1 MIMMIS
7 QEVLLFS
14 REKVEETNV
23 QKPGGLNSV
32 REEGGGAL
40 PVIRHELRLVVEL
53 WNTRNNQRQTRCD
66 IEGGKPDVIF
76 LLQKSIE
83 KKTTWLMS
91 TSRM

>member
-32 REEGGGAL
+32 KGEDGGA
-40 PVIRHELRLVVEL
+40 
-53 WNTRNNQRQTRCD
+53 
-66 IEGGKPDVIF
+66 
-76 LLQKSIE
+76 
-83 KKTTWLMS
+83 
-91 TSRM
+91 